1 MATSLA
7 SGAFFAKGPQVGLE
21 QLIKLRHLAANIE
34 LFPANP
40 SRSYLSGGYRSA
52 IRGRGM
58 DFEEV
63 RLYQPGDDIR
73 SIDWRVTAR
82 TAKTHTKIFREEKDR
97 PVIIAVDQS
106 RSLFFGSR
114 VTYKSVMAAQLAA
127 LLAWA
132 GLQQNDKVGGI
143 IFNNQS
149 HQEIKPLRNKH
160 AVLKLLESITQFNHA
175 LFDQNLQ
182 TSEAT
187 THHQA
192 LSFPDMLEKLRHIAK
207 PGSAVFLISDFM
219 HYDTNAERILHLIK
233 RHTDIYAL
241 IVADTLEKNLPAEGD
256 FSVTDGLK
264 KLRFNSGDKKL
275 HAQYADTFDQRLDQ
289 LQTSFKKLRI
299 PHKMVWTHDD
309 PYKAVLSLAG
319 K

>member
-1 MATSLA
+1 MAARLA
-7 SGAFFAKGPQVGLE
+7 SGAFFAKGPQVELE

-82 TAKTHTKIFREEKDR
+82 TAKAHTKIFREEKDR
-97 PVIIAVDQS
+97 PVILAIDQS
-106 RSLFFGSR
+106 SSLFFGSR
-114 VTYKSVMAAQLAA
+114 VTYKSVMVAQLAS

-160 AVLKLLESITQFNHA
+160 AVLKLLEAVTQFNHA
-175 LFDQNLQ
+175 LFDQCTQ
-182 TSEAT
+182 TPEAT
-187 THHQA
+187 THQQV

-233 RHTDIYAL
+233 RHTDVYAL
-241 IVADTLEKNLPAEGD
+241 IVADTLEKNLPAEGN

-264 KLRFNSGDKKL
+264 KLRFSSHDKKL
-275 HAQYADTFDQRLDQ
+275 HLQYTNTFDQRLDQ
-289 LQTSFKKLRI
+289 LQIRFKKLRI
-299 PHKMVWTHDD
+299 PHRVVWTHDD
-309 PYKAVLSLAG
+309 PYKAVLGLAG